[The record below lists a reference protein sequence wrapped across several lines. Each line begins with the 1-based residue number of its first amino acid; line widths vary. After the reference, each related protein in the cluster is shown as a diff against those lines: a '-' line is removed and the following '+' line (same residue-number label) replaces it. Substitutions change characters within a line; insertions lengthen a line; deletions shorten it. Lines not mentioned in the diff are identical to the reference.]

1 MIEPSAIR
9 VMIVDDKGVMRS
21 LTRRCLEHI
30 GFTHIYEAA
39 NPVEALPIA
48 RANRV
53 HVIISDYNMPRMNG
67 LEFLETIRQDF
78 LLRKV
83 GFIMLTG
90 SGDSCIVKKAE
101 ELGANGYLV
110 KPFSIA
116 DLKER
121 IEDLFGVVTGTR
133 RKAAAC
139 G

>member
-9 VMIVDDKGVMRS
+9 VMIVDDKGMMRS
-21 LTRRCLEHI
+21 LTRRCLEHM

-53 HVIISDYNMPRMNG
+53 HVVISDYNMPRMNG
-67 LEFLETIRQDF
+67 LDFLQTIRQDF
-78 LLRKV
+78 LLRKI
-83 GFIMLTG
+83 GFIMISG
-90 SGDSCIVKKAE
+90 SGDSHIVRKAE

-110 KPFSIA
+110 KPFSIV
-116 DLKER
+116 DLRER
-121 IEDLFGVVTGTR
+121 IEDLFGLVTGTR
-133 RKAAAC
+133 RKGAAW